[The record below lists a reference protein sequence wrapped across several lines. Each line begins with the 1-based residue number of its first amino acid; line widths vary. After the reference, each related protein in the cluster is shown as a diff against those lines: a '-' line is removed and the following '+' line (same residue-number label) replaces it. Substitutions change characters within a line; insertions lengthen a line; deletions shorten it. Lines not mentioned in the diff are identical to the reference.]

1 MKNFNYYAPTQV
13 AFGRNTESQVAELVK
28 RHGGSKGKSWVNTL
42 WRTKRHTLWPLGE
55 SRTDP
60 HRSRNSIRKTGRR
73 KTQPTS
79 FTRKK
84 GHRTL

>member
-28 RHGGSKGKSWVNTL
+28 KTRRFKGFNTL